1 MHWIALLAQ
10 LEASQRHRRDGGSL
24 PPSTGELGGVAVG
37 GAVPS
42 SQHEPDTAEDADL
55 TDPLTA
61 LGWWALQFTPKVSLQ
76 QGAVLLEVS
85 ASARLW
91 GGRGALL
98 RHIDSSN
105 KPLTSIQ
112 YGQGD
117 TSLVAIARAFAPCQ
131 PPIPPDDLPLS
142 SLLAAQP
149 HLDTLARL
157 GCTRWGQLRALPR
170 AGVAR
175 RFGAAL
181 VDALDQAYGS
191 RPDVYPW
198 LTLPEVFDA
207 ALELPSQV
215 ESAAALLFGARR
227 LLAQL
232 QVWLQL
238 RQLGVLAVELGW
250 QMDARRHTATQGALV
265 LRTAQASADIS
276 HLQRLLAERL
286 GQVTLAAP
294 ALSLRLRSL
303 ETQPLNGASASLLP
317 DDQPQGDSLAH
328 LLERLCARL
337 GAHNVLRLQPQA
349 DHRPEQM
356 QVWQA
361 AAPGASVP
369 AAVAGPRQ
377 APKGAAES
385 SAVSALPVR
394 AQGKKSIKTA
404 DGLNQPFTGWA
415 SALYPTWLL
424 AEPLPLAVHHAQPHY
439 QGPLTLLAGPQ
450 RLEAGW
456 WCAGQGAS
464 KPPANVAT
472 VQRVGQGSADCA
484 GTARPTS
491 SPAALRDYFVARTPG
506 AVLLWIYR
514 ERLAGADPVQAS
526 TAWYL
531 QGVFA

>member
-1 MHWIALLAQ
+1 MQWIALLPQ
-10 LEASQRHRRDGGSL
+10 PEASQRHQRDGDPSAGGS
-24 PPSTGELGGVAVG
+24 GGSA
-37 GAVPS
+37 
-42 SQHEPDTAEDADL
+42 TADEAGL

-61 LGWWALQFTPKVSLQ
+61 MGWWALQFTPKVSLQ
-76 QGAVLLEVS
+76 QGSVLLEVS

-91 GGRGALL
+91 GGQDALL
-98 RHIDSSN
+98 RHIDSAN
-105 KPLTSIQ
+105 KPLMSIR
-112 YGQGD
+112 YGHGR
-117 TSLVAIARAFAPCQ
+117 TSLIAMARALTASQ

-157 GCTRWGQLRALPR
+157 GCIRWGQLRALPR

-198 LTLPEVFDA
+198 LTLPAVFEA
-207 ALELPSQV
+207 ALELPSPV

-250 QMDARRHTATQGALV
+250 VMDARRHTATQGELV
-265 LRTAQASADIS
+265 LRTAQASADIN

-303 ETQPLNGASASLLP
+303 ETQPRQGASASLLLN
-317 DDQPQGDSLAH
+317 DQPQGDSLAH
-328 LLERLCARL
+328 LLERLSARL
-337 GAHNVLRLQPQA
+337 GASNVLRLQPQA

-361 AAPGASVP
+361 A
-369 AAVAGPRQ
+369 VAGPRRVQ
-377 APKGAAES
+377 KGAAEPG
-385 SAVSALPVR
+385 AVSALPFK
-394 AQGKKSIKTA
+394 AGGQKGSKTA
-404 DGLNQPFTGWA
+404 DALHQPFTGWA

-424 AEPLPLAVHHAQPHY
+424 AEPLPLAVHQAQPHY

-456 WCAGQGAS
+456 WSAGQAGSAPLVNAAS
-464 KPPANVAT
+464 
-472 VQRVGQGSADCA
+472 VQRVGKGLADGA
-484 GTARPTS
+484 GPARPTR

-514 ERLAGADPVQAS
+514 ERLAGADPLQAS
-526 TAWYL
+526 AAWYL